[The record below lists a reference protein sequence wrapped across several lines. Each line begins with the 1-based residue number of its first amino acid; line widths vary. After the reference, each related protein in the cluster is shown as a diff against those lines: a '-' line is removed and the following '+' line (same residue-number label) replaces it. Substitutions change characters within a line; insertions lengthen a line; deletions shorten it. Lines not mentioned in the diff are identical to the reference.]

1 MQDPVF
7 IFSIAAVIIFIAF
20 IADQFFK
27 KSGIP
32 AFIFLIFAGIIL
44 GPITNLISRDVMLPI
59 LGTIAE
65 LTLAMVLFY
74 GGMGIK
80 LHKLLANSGRVFIQV
95 VLYVI
100 PSTLL
105 IATFANYV
113 LGWGWPQALIFG
125 SIVGGE
131 TTSAVMVPLS
141 KGLKLKEATRVF
153 LVLESAMNSVF
164 SVILFLTFIGF
175 YQTGTAS
182 PYAAID
188 NIVSNFSIGIVIGLT
203 LSLVWIYVLDYV
215 KQHKYTY
222 VLTLGFLLAT
232 YVIADVFGGSALL
245 AVLIF
250 GVLLANHRFVEV
262 FLRRKLHINL
272 LQHKLSEF
280 QEELSFL
287 LEAFI
292 FVFLG
297 LIFSISLNN
306 VFFGLL
312 IGGMVTLILLIV
324 RGLAVSTSTFRSA
337 ISKDKKTLML
347 LCAQGLTP
355 ATLSVLALGYGIPL
369 ANTFIGLVTYV
380 IIFTNIV
387 TAIGSYLAA
396 KRLKSSTV

>member
-1 MQDPVF
+1 MQDPIF
-7 IFSIAAVIIFIAF
+7 AFSIAAVIIFIAF

-32 AFIFLIFAGIIL
+32 SFILLIFAGIVL
-44 GPITNLISRDVMLPI
+44 GPITNLISRNVLLPL
-59 LGTIAE
+59 LGTVAE
-65 LTLAMVLFY
+65 LTLMMVLFY
-74 GGMGIK
+74 GGMDIN

-100 PSTLL
+100 PSTML
-105 IATFANYV
+105 IAAFANYV

-131 TTSAVMVPLS
+131 TTAAVMVPLS
-141 KGLKLKEATRVF
+141 RGLKFKEATRVF

-182 PYAAID
+182 SYTAIS

-203 LSLVWIYVLDYV
+203 LSLIWVSVLAYV
-215 KQHKYTY
+215 KQYKYTY

-245 AVLIF
+245 SVLVF
-250 GVLLANHRFVEV
+250 GVLLANHKFVET
-262 FLRRKLHINL
+262 FLRRKLHIDTL
-272 LQHKLSEF
+272 KRRLFEF
-280 QEELSFL
+280 QGELSFL

-297 LIFSISLNN
+297 LIVSISLNN
-306 VFFGLL
+306 IFFGLL
-312 IGGMVTLILLIV
+312 IGGMITLILLIV
-324 RGLAVSTSTFRSA
+324 RGLAVSVSTFKST

-355 ATLSVLALGYGIPL
+355 ATLAVLAIGYGIPL

-380 IIFTNIV
+380 IIFTNTI
-387 TAIGSYLAA
+387 TAVGSFFAA
-396 KRLKSSTV
+396 KHLSAA